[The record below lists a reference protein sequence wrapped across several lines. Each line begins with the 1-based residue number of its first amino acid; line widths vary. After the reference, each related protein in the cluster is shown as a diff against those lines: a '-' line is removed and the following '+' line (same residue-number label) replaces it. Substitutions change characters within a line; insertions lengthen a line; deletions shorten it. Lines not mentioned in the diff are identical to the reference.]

1 MTDWTDWNPFVLDE
15 RLSLANAL
23 ATMPSSP
30 IKKIPFCV
38 WLFENPASPFRL
50 AGSANLR
57 EHDISHVILGRGL
70 LLQDEA
76 FVIGFVMGNAMDS
89 AGWDRLIYQAV
100 GRLIYRKP
108 FRFRRKDNTAFNL
121 GFDIGQSMTNRNLFT
136 REVRDLV
143 EFSIREVREAMGLE
157 RSQLCE
163 WFREEIE
170 ALPEGRVSA
179 RLRRNVESC
188 AAEISNALV

>member
-30 IKKIPFCV
+30 IKKIPFFV
-38 WLFENPASPFRL
+38 WLFENPASPLRL

-121 GFDIGQSMTNRNLFT
+121 GFDI
-136 REVRDLV
+136 
-143 EFSIREVREAMGLE
+143 
-157 RSQLCE
+157 
-163 WFREEIE
+163 
-170 ALPEGRVSA
+170 
-179 RLRRNVESC
+179 
-188 AAEISNALV
+188 